1 MFLFLQFK
9 CSVTILLFARNKWL
23 LNKRRTRITKNLIKV
38 RIVHKLVIYSFI
50 SVVVQFRL
58 WFNLFYSFFWGIL
71 FRYDNEF
78 EKREIKFKT
87 RTKLNY
93 SGSSRGVKTCET
105 HEWRKT
111 INTKK
116 PLTSQHNRAKGNNC
130 LNKHPREDARLRGAS
145 SIGPCEIVPG
155 AEKNSNRCNMYCNVR
170 QHLRRNAEQRMHCF
184 RGNTW

>member
-1 MFLFLQFK
+1 MFLFLKFK
-9 CSVTILLFARNKWL
+9 CLVTILLFSRNKWI
-23 LNKRRTRITKNLIKV
+23 LNRHRTRITKNLINAPACNLINIRILKV

-50 SVVVQFRL
+50 SVVVQFHL
-58 WFNLFYSFFWGIL
+58 WFNLFYSFFWGML

-78 EKREIKFKT
+78 EKREIKFKS

-155 AEKNSNRCNMYCNVR
+155 AEKNSNRRNM
-170 QHLRRNAEQRMHCF
+170 
-184 RGNTW
+184 